1 MRSSTSVSNE
11 FREAKLKGTITIV
24 TNTWDDEA
32 AVFLNVQKKITV
44 CLLFANACAPSDLCT
59 KDPTYEVHPY

>member
-1 MRSSTSVSNE
+1 MRSSTSVWNE

-32 AVFLNVQKKITV
+32 AVFLNVQKKFTV
-44 CLLFANACAPSDLCT
+44 YLLFANACAPRDLCT
-59 KDPTYEVHPY
+59 KDPTYC